1 MCHRS
6 VGLAQN
12 RIEEAGIATVSVTM
26 VPYSTLAVRVPRA
39 LHVRF
44 PLGNPFG
51 EPGDAQTQRAIL
63 EAALRWL
70 YQAPEPNRVYRLA
83 VSWRRSRRRLGAA
96 AEGGGP

>member
-12 RIEEAGIATVSVTM
+12 LIEEAGIATVSLTM

-39 LHVRF
+39 LYVRV

-51 EPGDAQTQRAIL
+51 EPDDVPRQRAIL
-63 EAALRWL
+63 DTALRWL
-70 YQAPEPNRVYRLA
+70 YQAPEPNRVFRLA
-83 VSWRRSRRRLGAA
+83 VSWRRSRRRVAGNS
-96 AEGGGP
+96 